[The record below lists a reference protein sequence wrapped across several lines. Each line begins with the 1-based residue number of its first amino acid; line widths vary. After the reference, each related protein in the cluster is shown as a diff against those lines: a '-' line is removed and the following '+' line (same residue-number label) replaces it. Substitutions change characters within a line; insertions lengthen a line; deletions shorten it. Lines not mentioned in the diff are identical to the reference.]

1 MYTKHEVN
9 VLIKKKLKKAF
20 KGRKKC
26 KQELRAFEKMEVS
39 RSEASDQSLN
49 NSDASKKSDDS

>member
-1 MYTKHEVN
+1 MIKKAKSYKSKGYRKGGEKTYTKHKVN

-26 KQELRAFEKMEVS
+26 KQEIHAFEKM
-39 RSEASDQSLN
+39 
-49 NSDASKKSDDS
+49 